1 MQDDFGRPHEQEPV
15 SLAVIAGAGRLPA
28 EAAAVFRASGS
39 SVVAI
44 GFSGITDPGLEAA
57 VSSMCWLQ
65 FGQLDAL
72 ASALRDSGVSR
83 LLLLGKVSKSWLFS
97 DRAELNP
104 DATAMALLSAQADRS
119 DDGLLA
125 AIAAW
130 LESLGFELMDQ
141 RIALASML
149 APVGPL
155 TKCLPS
161 EQAQADLASGWP
173 VVEALGRSG
182 VGQCVVVKQGAVLSV
197 EAMEGTDDAIRR
209 AGRLGGPGATV
220 IKALRAAQDRR
231 FDLPAVGPGTIEVM
245 LEAGAR
251 ALAIEAGATLV
262 VEGER
267 CIAEADRAGIAIWG
281 FDSDRGPT

>member
-1 MQDDFGRPHEQEPV
+1 MQDDSGHPHEQKPV
-15 SLAVIAGAGRLPA
+15 SFAVIAGAGQLPA
-28 EAAAVFRASGS
+28 QAAAAFRASGS

-44 GFSGITDPGLEAA
+44 GFLGITDPGLEAV
-57 VSSMCWLQ
+57 VSSMCWLP

-72 ASALRDSGVSR
+72 ASALRDLGVSR
-83 LLLLGKVSKSWLFS
+83 LLLLGKVSKSRLF
-97 DRAELNP
+97 DRAEMNP
-104 DATAMALLSAQADRS
+104 DAAAMALLEAQKDRS

-141 RIALASML
+141 SIALASML

-155 TKCLPS
+155 TKCVPS
-161 EQAQADLASGWP
+161 EQARADLASGWP

-182 VGQCVVVKQGAVLSV
+182 VGQCVVVKQGAVLAV
-197 EAMEGTDDAIRR
+197 EAIEGTDDAIRR
-209 AGRLGGPGATV
+209 AGHLGGPGATV

-245 LEAGAR
+245 REAGAR

-262 VEGER
+262 LEGER
-267 CIAEADRAGIAIWG
+267 CIAEANRAGIAIWG
-281 FDSDRGPT
+281 FDSDRGAA